1 MNCIGIYL
9 ILSTAVLV
17 VLSAP
22 SGIGE
27 TNSVEKEPV
36 VYKTSETNS
45 IEKKPVVY
53 KTNKGP
59 PDAPNKCLT
68 RVSMGCCCP
77 LVTCLY
83 LGRKCCGLDDTD
95 NPNPF
100 SYADDK
106 D

>member
-27 TNSVEKEPV
+27 TNSIEKEPV
-36 VYKTSETNS
+36 VHKTSETNS

-53 KTNKGP
+53 KTNKSP
-59 PDAPNKCLT
+59 PDAPMKCST
-68 RVSMGCCCP
+68 KARMVCCCP
-77 LVTCLY
+77 LATCFY
-83 LGRKCCGLDDTD
+83 LCAKCGGIDDTD